1 MNRASLVLLA
11 LLFAAFPAAAS
22 WWPSFSPRT
31 LQLEVGDQTS
41 VEVRAMWSG
50 LVDYGNGIHWT
61 FRSDDS
67 RVATATATVEDSSA
81 HLVPVEAVGPG
92 VARICLGNSSEAC
105 YVTIYVHCG
114 DEAPVLA
121 AQPVLRA
128 ELHEPVTLSVV
139 TPIAQR
145 THFTWFRGRMGDRS
159 HPLDAASAEITFAP
173 DAYDTQYVWVSAVTS
188 CSTSSAEFRIDV
200 PRPRSRAVRH

>member
-1 MNRASLVLLA
+1 MHRATLVLLVLLLAA
-11 LLFAAFPAAAS
+11 LPASAG

-41 VEVRAMWSG
+41 VEVHAVWSG

-67 RVATATATVEDSSA
+67 WVATANASVNDQGS
-81 HLVPVEAVGPG
+81 HLVPIEAVGPG
-92 VARICLGNSSEAC
+92 TARICLGNSGDSC
-105 YVTIYVHCG
+105 YVTIFVRCG
-114 DEAPVLA
+114 EEAPVRA

-128 ELHEPVTLSVV
+128 ELHQPVTLSVV

-159 HPLDAASAEITFAP
+159 QPLDAASAEITFAP
-173 DAYDTQYVWVSAVTS
+173 DAYDAQYVWVSAVTS

-200 PRPRSRAVRH
+200 PRPRQHAVRH